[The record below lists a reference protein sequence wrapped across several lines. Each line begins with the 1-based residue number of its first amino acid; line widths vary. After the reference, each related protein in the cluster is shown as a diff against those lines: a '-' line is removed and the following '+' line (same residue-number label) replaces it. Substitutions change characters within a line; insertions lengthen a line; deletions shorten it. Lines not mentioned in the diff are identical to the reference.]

1 MTKREYAIIVK
12 DFLNADAE
20 LRKQGITFNIFSDE
34 HVTDGLSAKL
44 NPQTGL
50 VFAIDNLYKE
60 NASIVEA
67 VSVVKEA
74 LPAVKQRIAEM
85 KKAEAEKVEV
95 KKKNEMPGQGSIG
108 DALADFLDS
117 LTELFTEAT
126 SDEEP
131 ELTPSK
137 QTGVK
142 PEEKSEDCK
151 TEQQKKS
158 DGQVSRPNAGD
169 IPSACDGAEKP
180 QPAEMTDE
188 ELMARMMALFQ
199 THKDELKQMFAEA
212 QR

>member
-20 LRKQGITFNIFSDE
+20 LRKQGITFDIFSDE

-44 NPQTGL
+44 NPQTEL
-50 VFAIDNLYKE
+50 VFDVDNLYKE

-67 VSVVKEA
+67 VNAVKEA

-85 KKAEAEKVEV
+85 KKTEAEKAEV

-131 ELTPSK
+131 EPGPCK

-151 TEQQKKS
+151 TEQQKKP
-158 DGQVSRPNAGD
+158 DG
-169 IPSACDGAEKP
+169 PSACASAAKP

-199 THKDELKQMFAEA
+199 THKDELKQMFAEV
-212 QR
+212 

>member
-85 KKAEAEKVEV
+85 KKAEAEKAEV

>member
-85 KKAEAEKVEV
+85 KKAEAEKAEV

-169 IPSACDGAEKP
+169 IPSACDGAAKP

-188 ELMARMMALFQ
+188 ELMARMMTLFQ
-199 THKDELKQMFAEA
+199 THKDELKQMFAEV
-212 QR
+212 

>member
-67 VSVVKEA
+67 V
-74 LPAVKQRIAEM
+74 KQRIAEM
-85 KKAEAEKVEV
+85 KKTEAEKAEV

-151 TEQQKKS
+151 TEQQKKPS
-158 DGQVSRPNAGD
+158 GQASRPNTGD
-169 IPSACDGAEKP
+169 IPSAYDSTAKP
-180 QPAEMTDE
+180 QPVEMTDE

-199 THKDELKQMFAEA
+199 THKDELKQMFAEV

>member
-50 VFAIDNLYKE
+50 VFDVDNLYKE

-131 ELTPSK
+131 EPDPCK

-151 TEQQKKS
+151 AEQQKKS